1 MVDFFQCSSSEG
13 GVGSVGL
20 SLIFSEVEQGAGRP
34 QEKAREKEKTLPT
47 LGTGVA
53 PLQALNLLTPPP
65 VMNRLGC
72 VSQYIEMFRGD

>member
-1 MVDFFQCSSSEG
+1 MVDFLQCSASGG

-20 SLIFSEVEQGAGRP
+20 SFIFSEVKQGAGRL
-34 QEKAREKEKTLPT
+34 QEKAREEEKTLPT

-65 VMNRLGC
+65 VMNRLSSR
-72 VSQYIEMFRGD
+72 SQCIEMSSF